1 MIRPTYAE
9 VNLSRICE
17 NINQLH
23 TVMKQSVKMMA
34 IVKAD
39 AYGHGLVPVAKEIT
53 AHGVDWLG
61 VAIPEEAEL
70 LRKEGITVPILV
82 LSSIPPCFADEVVNL
97 DIQHTVYSGDVI
109 EALEIS
115 GKKRHKAI
123 YVHIKLDTG
132 MGRIG
137 IYNNKDLIQLLKYLK
152 KCNYVKIEG
161 VFTHFAVSD
170 SRDKSY
176 TNEQNMLFKEMVD
189 LVYQY
194 GFSPKYIHAANSAAI
209 LDCPDTH
216 YNMVRA
222 GIGIYGYFPSVD
234 VQHNI
239 HLQPALS
246 WKTHISHIKRVYPGD
261 YISYGRTYQASKEGI
276 VATLPVGYADGY
288 RRALGNEGS
297 VMIKGKRVPV
307 IGRVCMD
314 QCMIDISD
322 VSEVSLGDEVDLL
335 GEQLGESIT
344 ADDIADWCHTISYE
358 ILTSISKRVPR
369 IYSFLPHQGD

>member
-1 MIRPTYAE
+1 
-9 VNLSRICE
+9 
-17 NINQLH
+17 
-23 TVMKQSVKMMA
+23 
-34 IVKAD
+34 
-39 AYGHGLVPVAKEIT
+39 
-53 AHGVDWLG
+53 
-61 VAIPEEAEL
+61 
-70 LRKEGITVPILV
+70 
-82 LSSIPPCFADEVVNL
+82 
-97 DIQHTVYSGDVI
+97 
-109 EALEIS
+109 
-115 GKKRHKAI
+115 
-123 YVHIKLDTG
+123 
-132 MGRIG
+132 
-137 IYNNKDLIQLLKYLK
+137 
-152 KCNYVKIEG
+152 
-161 VFTHFAVSD
+161 
-170 SRDKSY
+170 
-176 TNEQNMLFKEMVD
+176 MVD

-194 GFSPKYIHAANSAAI
+194 GFSPTYIHAANSAAI

-222 GIGIYGYFPSVD
+222 GISIYGYFPSVD

-246 WKTHISHIKRVYPGD
+246 WKTNISHIKRVYPGD
-261 YISYGRTYQASKEGI
+261 YISYGRTYQTLKEGI

-297 VMIKGKRVPV
+297 VMIKGKRVPI

-322 VSEVSLGDEVDLL
+322 VPEVSLGDEVDLL